1 MSHTAQD
8 WPIGAALLQFPNTTR
23 DGRSVQDAPADSW
36 KSVLDEVAA
45 EGFDHVDLTDSWLRP
60 GDLPPERLA
69 ELSRTLKESGLGVS
83 AISVI
88 RRSVIDPD
96 PGTATANLDH
106 LLRTIDAAA
115 ELGTTVVC
123 TGLHRPLTEN
133 QRRAVWFWHEPGG
146 ADPAGDERT
155 WALAVARLRTAG
167 RRAAELGLR
176 LSLEMYEDTYLGTP
190 ESAVRLVTDIGLP
203 NVGINPDIGNLVR
216 LHRPTPHWEDLLR
229 PVLPYINYW
238 HIKNYHRDFDPATG
252 AYFTVPAPAEG
263 GVIDYRL
270 ALELALE
277 AGFDGPICTEHYGGD
292 GLGVSARNRDYLR
305 RVLAAKL
312 PAVAAAR
319 SVAEADRAAVDG
331 AGRS

>member
-1 MSHTAQD
+1 MSHTAQG
-8 WPIGAALLQFPNTTR
+8 WPIGAAVLQFPHTTP
-23 DGRSVQDAPADSW
+23 DGRSVQDAPAASW
-36 KSVLDEVAA
+36 QRVLDEVAA

-60 GDLPPERLA
+60 GDLSPARLA
-69 ELSRTLKESGLGVS
+69 ELSRTLKECGLGVS
-83 AISVI
+83 AISVT

-96 PGTATANLDH
+96 PGTAAANTDY
-106 LLRTIDAAA
+106 LLRSLDAAA

-123 TGLHRPLTEN
+123 AGLHRPLTGA

-155 WALAVARLRTAG
+155 WALAVERLRTAG
-167 RRAAELGLR
+167 LRARELGLR

-190 ESAVRLVTDIGLP
+190 ESAVRLVREIGLS

-216 LHRPTPHWEDLLR
+216 LHRPVPPWEELLR

-238 HIKNYHRDFDPATG
+238 HIKNYYRDFDPATG
-252 AYFTVPAPAEG
+252 AYFTVPAPVEG

-270 ALELALE
+270 ALELALA

-305 RVLAAKL
+305 RVLAVKL

-319 SVAEADRAAVDG
+319 AG
-331 AGRS
+331 AGQDRTQGVRP